1 MSYEPSAMNC
11 LIEVLLCQPP
21 PLWRTRQKQLQLSQQ
36 IFSCLWSCW
45 PLTTDHCFYVVCVF
59 LIISLT
65 SSIFLSF
72 AAVLPGS
79 LSFANARHGLQRY
92 WVPELVRV
100 SVTGTSS
107 APHFA
112 HFPVV
117 VSVGSSVFC
126 SGAIYQGPTG
136 CPNLLG
142 NLGCPTGCPTGCP
155 NLLGNL
161 GCPNLFGFR
170 PIRLIRPISL
180 IILFIIA
187 KRERLPAPFRL
198 WLNPK
203 FLRFVNYLHTRP

>member
-11 LIEVLLCQPP
+11 LIEVLLCPPP

-126 SGAIYQGPTG
+126 SGAIYRTFSQG
-136 CPNLLG
+136 
-142 NLGCPTGCPTGCP
+142 PTGCPTGCP

-187 KRERLPAPFRL
+187 KRERLPAL
-198 WLNPK
+198 LE
-203 FLRFVNYLHTRP
+203 

>member
-126 SGAIYQGPTG
+126 SGAIYRTFSQGPACIFQAVCSASLFYPIGAPLGAPTCWG
-136 CPNLLG
+136 ILGAPTCSGFVLFVLFVLLV
-142 NLGCPTGCPTGCP
+142 
-155 NLLGNL
+155 LL
-161 GCPNLFGFR
+161 F
-170 PIRLIRPISL
+170 
-180 IILFIIA
+180 
-187 KRERLPAPFRL
+187 
-198 WLNPK
+198 
-203 FLRFVNYLHTRP
+203 YL

>member
-11 LIEVLLCQPP
+11 LIEVLLCPPP

-126 SGAIYQGPTG
+126 SGAIYRTFSQGPTG

-142 NLGCPTGCPTGCP
+142 NLGCPT
-155 NLLGNL
+155 

-187 KRERLPAPFRL
+187 KRERLPAL
-198 WLNPK
+198 LE
-203 FLRFVNYLHTRP
+203 

>member
-1 MSYEPSAMNC
+1 MDNYNLYVCGIKRHS
-11 LIEVLLCQPP
+11 
-21 PLWRTRQKQLQLSQQ
+21 QKQLQLSQQ

-92 WVPELVRV
+92 WVPQLVGESWVPELVRV

-126 SGAIYQGPTG
+126 SGAIYRTFSQGPTG
-136 CPNLLG
+136 CPA
-142 NLGCPTGCPTGCP
+142 GCP

-187 KRERLPAPFRL
+187 KRERLPAL
-198 WLNPK
+198 LE
-203 FLRFVNYLHTRP
+203 

>member
-1 MSYEPSAMNC
+1 MLFSSA
-11 LIEVLLCQPP
+11 
-21 PLWRTRQKQLQLSQQ
+21 
-36 IFSCLWSCW
+36 
-45 PLTTDHCFYVVCVF
+45 VF
-59 LIISLT
+59 TGVPEL
-65 SSIFLSF
+65 
-72 AAVLPGS
+72 VRGS
-79 LSFANARHGLQRY
+79 VSFANARHGLQRY
-92 WVPELVRV
+92 WVPQLVGESWVPELVRV

-126 SGAIYQGPTG
+126 SGAIYRTFSQGPTG

-142 NLGCPTGCPTGCP
+142 NLGCP

-161 GCPNLFGFR
+161 GCPNLLGFR